1 MHYQVHLDEGGP
13 ADSLEVLLVSLALD
27 TPINVI
33 MSDEVWCTARSG
45 LDFQY
50 SIVVLTW
57 GGTRLC
63 KVEDSDQY
71 LGDIDT
77 SAEKATDSVK
87 DEDCVPQPLLEH
99 PKGGHPLAKSHL
111 DSSRPTAIFNNS
123 ESSLSDIDSLFV
135 ADNTVKAVSR
145 PILSGVSLPQDC
157 LVCDISVASKI
168 VLVYYLK
175 YFHSG
180 CHPYQCVKCDS
191 HFNNGM
197 DLGCHITNLHLGKK
211 LQCKVC
217 AYRTVNR
224 S

>member
-1 MHYQVHLDEGGP
+1 MLQYCIYLMESIQCYLCHLDWAFAWWEARGQTMMHYQVHLDEGGP

-135 ADNTVKAVSR
+135 ADF
-145 PILSGVSLPQDC
+145 PL
-157 LVCDISVASKI
+157 
-168 VLVYYLK
+168 
-175 YFHSG
+175 
-180 CHPYQCVKCDS
+180 
-191 HFNNGM
+191 
-197 DLGCHITNLHLGKK
+197 
-211 LQCKVC
+211 
-217 AYRTVNR
+217 R
-224 S
+224 SQNPNE

>member
-111 DSSRPTAIFNNS
+111 DSSGPAVS
-123 ESSLSDIDSLFV
+123 SDSASSLSDIDSLCI
-135 ADNTVKAVSR
+135 ADNIVRAANRPVLKTVWFVM
-145 PILSGVSLPQDC
+145 
-157 LVCDISVASKI
+157 SVW
-168 VLVYYLK
+168 LRRQ
-175 YFHSG
+175 HW
-180 CHPYQCVKCDS
+180 C
-191 HFNNGM
+191 
-197 DLGCHITNLHLGKK
+197 T
-211 LQCKVC
+211 
-217 AYRTVNR
+217 T
-224 S
+224 